1 MKNTTQ
7 KRKNP
12 LRVAVILSGRITAY
26 EHHKTLDELCRKYKC
41 TFFCSLNKSKTND
54 YLNTFFH
61 KFNIDNSRVN
71 FEKTV
76 YPEWLFK
83 LERHP
88 WTMSYENVYSSLYHN
103 KQAFH
108 LLERYMNE
116 THENFDVVLRFRPD
130 IESKE
135 IIHLVKPKKG
145 IVYIPDGKNGG
156 QPKGYLK
163 SVGMTAKEY
172 GVCDIAF
179 GDIDVMKTYCTL
191 TDRLHHMCTKQ
202 NVIFHHERL
211 LKRNLELNNIPI
223 HLIIFEFDFHKRRH
237 NASYNLT

>member
-135 IIHLVKPKKG
+135 IIHLVKPK
-145 IVYIPDGKNGG
+145 
-156 QPKGYLK
+156 GYLK

-223 HLIIFEFDFHKRRH
+223 HLIIFEFEFHKRRH